1 MSIIATSK
9 SNTPREL
16 IPAGNYVARCYKMI
30 EIGTVP
36 TEFQGVEKMTPKVRF
51 GWELPT
57 ELKVFKEENG
67 EQPCV
72 IEKEYTLSLA
82 DKANLRRDLKSWR
95 GKDFTAM
102 EAENFDVT
110 KLLGVPCMLNIIHVE
125 SKKDATKIY
134 EAIGSIS
141 PMPKGLTCPPQINP
155 TFVFDFENYDVQK
168 FNSLP
173 QFIKEQI
180 VTSNEFKALNGL
192 EIIETHP
199 SAVEKHNKKTTKQQA
214 ESEPI
219 DDFDEDLGF

>member
-1 MSIIATSK
+1 MAINATSK

-36 TEFQGVEKMTPKVRF
+36 TEFQGVEKMTHKVRF
-51 GWELPT
+51 GWELPS

-72 IEKEYTLSLA
+72 IDKEYTLSLA

-95 GKDFTAM
+95 GKDFTTN
-102 EAENFDVT
+102 EAESFDVT
-110 KLLGVPCMLNIIHVE
+110 NLLGVPCMLNIIHVE
-125 SKKDATKIY
+125 GKKDASKVY

-141 PMPKGLTCPPQINP
+141 PMPKGLVCPDQINP
-155 TFVFDFENYDVQK
+155 TFVFDFENYDVEK

-173 QFIKEQI
+173 QFIKEMI
-180 VTSNEFKALNGL
+180 VTSNEYKALNGL
-192 EIIETHP
+192 EVIETHP
-199 SAVEKHNKKTTKQQA
+199 SAVDKYEEEK
-214 ESEPI
+214 
-219 DDFDEDLGF
+219 DEIAF